1 MSKTPKRESTSLL
14 SHLQASGSTLPVRS
28 VKAAT
33 QPASRAFWKVGHE
46 EVPVCVAETVTSTR
60 MRTICEKGTFR
71 SVLRQVIIA
80 YEETRDGTV
89 ADRQ

>member
-28 VKAAT
+28 VKAAP
-33 QPASRAFWKVGHE
+33 QPASRAFWKVGHK
-46 EVPVCVAETVTSTR
+46 EVPVCVVTFTR
-60 MRTICEKGTFR
+60 MRTICEKGTSR

>member
-28 VKAAT
+28 VKAAP
-33 QPASRAFWKVGHE
+33 QPASRAFWKVGHK

-60 MRTICEKGTFR
+60 MRTICEKGTSR